1 MHDKIAFH
9 RSATPEAA
17 LDTLIGHPPEARRD
31 TALPAI
37 PNYLKAVY
45 TWAYLRPAS
54 LLFFDHQAVVN
65 AILWGNA
72 RRLERAV
79 LDELTP
85 GQRVL
90 QPACAYGDLSPEI
103 AAFLGP
109 EGRLEVSDV
118 APVQVENCRRKLRE
132 FPTATV
138 SLWDAAEPRPPVYDT
153 VCSFLLLHEVP
164 EDYKKRVVDALLG
177 AVRPGGKVVFID
189 YHKPH
194 WGHPLKPVMSLV
206 FDTLEPFA
214 KGLWAKEIS
223 SFAGAKEGFIWSK
236 QTYFSGLYQ
245 KTVARRDGP

>member
-1 MHDKIAFH
+1 MHDNVAH
-9 RSATPEAA
+9 NRSATPEVAPGA
-17 LDTLIGHPPEARRD
+17 LIGHSPEARRD
-31 TALPAI
+31 AALPAI

-54 LLFFDHQAVVN
+54 LIMFDHQAVVN

-72 RRLERAV
+72 RRLEDAV

-90 QPACAYGDLSPEI
+90 QPACAYGDLSPAI

-109 EGRLEVSDV
+109 HGWLDVSDV
-118 APVQVENCRRKLRE
+118 APVQVENCRRKLQG
-132 FPTATV
+132 FFNAAV
-138 SLWDAAEPRPPVYDT
+138 SLWNAAEARAPLYDA
-153 VCSFLLLHEVP
+153 VACFFLLHEMP
-164 EDYKKRVVDALLG
+164 DDYKRRVVDALLG

-194 WGHPLKPVMSLV
+194 WAHPLKPVTSLV

-214 KGLWAKEIS
+214 KGLWANEIS
-223 SFAGAKEGFIWSK
+223 SYASAKEGFVWSK
-236 QTYFSGLYQ
+236 QTYFGGLYQ
-245 KTVARRDGP
+245 KTVARSPE

>member
-1 MHDKIAFH
+1 MYDKVALN

-17 LDTLIGHPPEARRD
+17 LDTFIGHSAEVRCD
-31 TALPAI
+31 TAPPAI
-37 PNYLKAVY
+37 PNYSKAVY
-45 TWAYLRPAS
+45 SWAYLRPAS
-54 LLFFDHQAVVN
+54 LILFDHQAVVN

-79 LDELTP
+79 LAELTP

-109 EGRLEVSDV
+109 RGRPDVSDV
-118 APVQVENCRRKLRE
+118 VPVQVENCRRKLGD
-132 FPTATV
+132 FPNATV
-138 SLWDAAEPRPPVYDT
+138 SLWDAAEAHPPVYDT
-153 VCSFLLLHEVP
+153 VCCFFLLHEMP
-164 EDYKKRVVDALLG
+164 DDYRRRVVDALLG
-177 AVRPGGKVVFID
+177 AVRPGGKVVFVD

-194 WGHPLKPVMSLV
+194 WAHPLKPVMSLV

-214 KGLWAKEIS
+214 KGLWANEIS
-223 SFAGAKEGFIWSK
+223 SYAGAKEGFAWSK
-236 QTYFSGLYQ
+236 QTYFGGPYQ